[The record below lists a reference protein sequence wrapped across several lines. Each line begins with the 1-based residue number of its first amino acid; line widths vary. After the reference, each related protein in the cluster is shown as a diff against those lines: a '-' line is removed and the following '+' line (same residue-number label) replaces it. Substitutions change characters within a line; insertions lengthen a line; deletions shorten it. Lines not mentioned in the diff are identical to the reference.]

1 MGKTYISVKK
11 IQLIPQGDKDEVNRV
26 YQYIRDGMYY
36 QNTAYNILI
45 STIYAA
51 IKRGASE
58 EEIAELYRRGSRKPK
73 KNDPNTAYMMQMCL
87 IFLLDFR
94 LQEA

>member
-45 STIYAA
+45 QQYMLQSNEVPQKKKLQSCIGEDQENR
-51 IKRGASE
+51 KRM
-58 EEIAELYRRGSRKPK
+58 IQ
-73 KNDPNTAYMMQMCL
+73 NTAYMMQMCL